1 MRRDR
6 FKKLSAYTVF
16 GGLFLVFYFLQY
28 TGLLPAIGAA
38 NAAPLVPLTVLVAL
52 QYREWQGALF
62 GLIAGCL
69 MDIMGA
75 GSACFN
81 TLSLFLLGC
90 LAGILVKYYVNSNT
104 LSAVALLALFSL
116 LYFLAK
122 WLVFYAGHIGAG
134 GLFLWS
140 LGSAAYTAGIGI
152 LIYFVLRLI
161 FRRQEVKRI

>member
-28 TGLLPAIGAA
+28 TGLLPTIGGLA
-38 NAAPLVPLTVLVAL
+38 AAPLVPLVVLVAL
-52 QYREWQGALF
+52 QYREWQGALV
-62 GLIAGCL
+62 GLVAGCL
-69 MDIMGA
+69 MDVMGA

-90 LAGILVKYYVNSNT
+90 LAGILVKYYVNNHT
-104 LSAVALLALFSL
+104 LSAVALLVLFSL
-116 LYFLAK
+116 LYFVAK
-122 WLVFYAGHIGAG
+122 WLVFYVGHISAG
-134 GLFLWS
+134 RLFLWS
-140 LGSAAYTAGIGI
+140 LGSAAYTAALGI